1 MALRGGKEGMPR
13 GAKGGRHVVV
23 TGSTEVACHVAKGSR
38 EGRVPWPRAVERGV
52 LT

>member
-1 MALRGGKEGMPR
+1 MPR

-38 EGRVPWPRAVERGV
+38 EGACPLATGSREGRAHMIGKSG
-52 LT
+52 LA